1 MEDYEDPEVE
11 ARWFA
16 EQRGEVLAYLHREG
30 VQHGVVEEIPAWS
43 ASPYVSVWRIG
54 SASTQGAVSWWAIC
68 GDCPCDYVSAAGI
81 RNPREAVKAIASL
94 WQEKAACMGRGETHP
109 TFVIGTGE
117 NDEELAPL
125 LASRAELLLEW
136 VEDDEAWG

>member
-1 MEDYEDPEVE
+1 
-11 ARWFA
+11 
-16 EQRGEVLAYLHREG
+16 
-30 VQHGVVEEIPAWS
+30 
-43 ASPYVSVWRIG
+43 
-54 SASTQGAVSWWAIC
+54 
-68 GDCPCDYVSAAGI
+68 
-81 RNPREAVKAIASL
+81 
-94 WQEKAACMGRGETHP
+94 MGRGETHP